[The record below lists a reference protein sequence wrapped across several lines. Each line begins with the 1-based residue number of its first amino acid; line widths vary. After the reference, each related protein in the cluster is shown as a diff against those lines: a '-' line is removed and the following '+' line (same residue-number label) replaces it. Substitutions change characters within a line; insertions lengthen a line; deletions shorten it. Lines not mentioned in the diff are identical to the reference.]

1 MLICHNVVFNESF
14 TTGVL
19 LTHLSYFT
27 SLHYWGYVGVSFN
40 DYRGKKA

>member
-19 LTHLSYFT
+19 LTHKLF
-27 SLHYWGYVGVSFN
+27 HDWDYVGVSFN
-40 DYRGKKA
+40 DHRGKKA